1 MSAITRRVSRS
12 QKKATRSRKIQTLEV
27 PLIQR
32 ILLVQTRL
40 SLLNRLIQIISS
52 IRKRRCDTN

>member
-12 QKKATRSRKIQTLEV
+12 RKKATRSQKIRTLGV

-32 ILLVQTRL
+32 ILLV
-40 SLLNRLIQIISS
+40 
-52 IRKRRCDTN
+52 

>member
-12 QKKATRSRKIQTLEV
+12 RKKVTRSQKIRTLGV

-52 IRKRRCDTN
+52 IRKRRYDTN